1 MRSLLA
7 LLVISVS
14 LVLGVVGAATAYS
27 PRTSLPA
34 SAFQV
39 EGGYATLAQPAGL
52 RDAPPIA
59 PAGAQVTPETL
70 QLLDAA
76 KVERVRVKEFSIA
89 RWSESWMFLVGCVGL
104 GIGAGIIRFGRA
116 TSAGTADSPAS
127 GTALARPPQQAL
139 AQLRSDVDALIADR
153 VHQPD
158 PGARMR
164 AILDRVSVFQ
174 RTTMPEFVE
183 GRPTLI
189 ARGGLGFYSSVMT
202 PYAAAERAL
211 NRAWSAAADAHL
223 PEAEES
229 LDTAVVRLQEAAAKL
244 GDDPRTQG

>member
-7 LLVISVS
+7 LLVVSIS

-27 PRTSLPA
+27 PRTILPA
-34 SAFQV
+34 SAFKV
-39 EGGYATLAQPAGL
+39 EGGYATLAQPAGQ
-52 RDAPPIA
+52 RGAPPIA

-70 QLLDAA
+70 QLLEAA

-89 RWSESWMFLVGCVGL
+89 RWSESWMFLLGCAGL

-116 TSAGTADSPAS
+116 GLAGTADSPAS
-127 GTALARPPQQAL
+127 GTAFARPPQQAL
-139 AQLRSDVDALIADR
+139 AQLQSDVNALIADR

-164 AILDRVSVFQ
+164 AILDRVAVFQ

-189 ARGGLGFYSSVMT
+189 ARGGLGYYSSVMT
-202 PYAAAERAL
+202 PFAAAERAL
-211 NRAWSAAADAHL
+211 NRAWSAAADSHLHEAEASLDLAMAHL
-223 PEAEES
+223 QS
-229 LDTAVVRLQEAAAKL
+229 TAALLSRSEI
-244 GDDPRTQG
+244 T